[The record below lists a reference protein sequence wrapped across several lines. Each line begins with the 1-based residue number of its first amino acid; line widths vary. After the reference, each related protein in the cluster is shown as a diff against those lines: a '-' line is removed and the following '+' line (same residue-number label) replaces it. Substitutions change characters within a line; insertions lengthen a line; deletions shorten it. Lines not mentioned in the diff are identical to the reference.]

1 VEFSQG
7 QAHPHLDRLHH
18 QDKHRH
24 LELILKD
31 THLWTSNYLT
41 TLLQGQINKWD
52 QEEIFRLTTLQIEE
66 DLDNR

>member
-31 THLWTSNYLT
+31 THLWTSNNLT
-41 TLLQGQINKWD
+41 TLLQDQINKWA